1 MSTALVGAT
10 GFVGGNLL
18 RQAAFDATFRST
30 DIESIMGKSYDV
42 LVCAGVRAEKWLANK
57 EPENDR
63 ASIARLESCLAEV
76 TAQHVVLMS
85 TVDVYPTPVDV
96 DEDSPID
103 PALASAYG
111 RHRYQLERWMQ
122 QRFATTVVRLPGL
135 FGQGIKKN
143 VIYDL
148 LHGNALDAMCP
159 DSVFQFYNLDRIW
172 RDVETARAAGIRV
185 VNLATEPVSVRD
197 VARVGFDI
205 DFENPT
211 ATNAVRYDMRTK
223 YDAAYG
229 GRNGYIESREEVLGG
244 IRAFVATSRAVR
256 A

>member
-1 MSTALVGAT
+1 MSSALVGAT

-18 RQAAFDATFRST
+18 RQATFDDTFRST

-63 ASIARLESCLAEV
+63 AGIARLESCLAHVRAE
-76 TAQHVVLMS
+76 HVVLIS
-85 TVDVYPTPVDV
+85 TVDVYPTPIDV

-111 RHRYQLERWMQ
+111 RHRYQLELWMQ
-122 QRFATTVVRLPGL
+122 ERFETTVLRLPGL

-148 LHGNALDAMCP
+148 LHGNAVDAICP

-172 RDVETARAAGIRV
+172 ADVMAARAADLRL

-205 DFENPT
+205 DFQNPN

-223 YDAAYG
+223 HDGAYG
-229 GRNGYIESREEVLGG
+229 GQNGYIESAEEVLAG
-244 IRAFVATSRAVR
+244 IRAFVATLRAAR